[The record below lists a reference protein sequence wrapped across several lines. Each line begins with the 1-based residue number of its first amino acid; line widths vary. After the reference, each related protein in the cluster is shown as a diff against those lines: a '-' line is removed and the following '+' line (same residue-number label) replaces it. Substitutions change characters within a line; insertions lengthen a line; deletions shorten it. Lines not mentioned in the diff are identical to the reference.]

1 MVNAAFMSQAQRHI
15 QWKLQKLEGFAG
27 MNASQLL
34 EIATKVF
41 VNQDQAALKAE
52 NKKEK
57 KNANKGGEPTGSYLS
72 EANRRLLHS
81 VEAEARAI
89 KGDNKEDRLTQGQ
102 NWGRTNM
109 PTVTR
114 KATGKMS
121 APNCQMIPN
130 QAPSRGEEAR
140 WSETAISR
148 PSSHMGPPKMIL

>member
-1 MVNAAFMSQAQRHI
+1 M
-15 QWKLQKLEGFAG
+15 QK
-27 MNASQLL
+27 
-34 EIATKVF
+34 
-41 VNQDQAALKAE
+41 
-52 NKKEK
+52 
-57 KNANKGGEPTGSYLS
+57 KGKPSGHCLD
-72 EANRRLLHS
+72 EANGRCPTKPRS
-81 VEAEARAI
+81 ERGA
-89 KGDNKEDRLTQGQ
+89 GDEKDHLTQGLL
-102 NWGRTNM
+102 GDGTNM